1 MIEIFNNLN
10 LKDLDGE
17 TWKIIKDFPDYKVSN
32 FGRVKSYKKYH
43 GTNKNILKQRK
54 NGKYFFVVLRKNGK
68 DKYKKVHILEF
79 ETFNDYKLKNDECVH
94 HTDFVKE
101 NNYLGNLVMMFK
113 KEHNIL
119 HNKGER
125 NPNFGK
131 HHSEES
137 KKKISEN
144 NPNRLSNQK
153 IIYIQSDIKKGN
165 LTQVKIA
172 EKHGVCQM
180 TVSNI
185 KNGKITNK

>member
-17 TWKIIKDFPDYKVSN
+17 IWKIIKDFPYYKISN
-32 FGRVKSYKKYH
+32 FGRVKSYKNYH
-43 GTNKNILKQRK
+43 GTNENILKQRK

-79 ETFNDYKLKNDECVH
+79 ETFNDYKLKSDECVH
-94 HTDFVKE
+94 HIDFIKE
-101 NNYLGNLVMMFK
+101 NNYLENLMMMSK

-119 HNKGER
+119 HNKGEN

-153 IIYIQSDIKKGN
+153 IIDIQTDIEKGD
-165 LTQVKIA
+165 LTQVKMA
-172 EKHGVCQM
+172 KKYEVSQM
-180 TVSNI
+180 TISNI
-185 KNGKITNK
+185 KNGKITSK